1 MLLRLR
7 AWLSWLAH
15 GKPATLSQPAPR
27 AENALDRPTKEQQ
40 SDADRLRIY
49 VQKIGILDERPALA
63 DPRALAWLARLEKSG
78 QLFLATEFGG
88 ALATELPSDVALQLQ
103 VAELLFR
110 QQLGDAALPLIERVL
125 QHAAAEPA
133 QVLRARWLRAEVAAL
148 RGQYSRACA
157 DWVCILAE
165 DWNYPGVAERLRRG
179 RADSQRHTGELA
191 DHPLEKSSLPS
202 LPALASVSLGTA
214 MAAAPTLFGDTSAA
228 ARYRLRRELGS
239 GANGT
244 VYLAEDKELGC
255 EVALKMLH
263 PRPAARGK
271 DAPAV
276 HEARLLARLRHP
288 GVLFL
293 YDLDRAG
300 RYFTMEFCEGGSL
313 RARLKVAPLRKA
325 PAFLRAIELCETL
338 SALHARAVIHGDIKP
353 ENLLF
358 RSPRRSLRSPLS
370 DAPYGDLV
378 LSDFGV
384 GMTMEQAAEPTFA
397 KAPDTV
403 QKGAAAGTRAYL
415 APERL
420 RGAPP
425 SRAADL
431 YAFGVVLNEL
441 MAEPDGELF
450 ALSTALRSAEPT
462 ARPDAQTTL
471 LALRRMGLP

>member
-1 MLLRLR
+1 MFLRLR

-27 AENALDRPTKEQQ
+27 AVNALDKPTKEQQ
-40 SDADRLRIY
+40 SDADRLRSY
-49 VQKIGILDERPALA
+49 VQKIGVLDERPAFA

-78 QLFLATEFGG
+78 QLCLATELGG
-88 ALATELPSDVALQLQ
+88 ALATELQSDVALQLQ

-125 QHAAAEPA
+125 QHVAAEPA
-133 QVLRARWLRAEVAAL
+133 HVLRARWLRAEIASL
-148 RGQYSRACA
+148 RGQYTLACA
-157 DWVCILAE
+157 DWVRILAE
-165 DWNYPGVAERLRRG
+165 DWNYPGVADRLRRV
-179 RADSQRHTGELA
+179 RADSHKHAGEPA
-191 DHPLEKSSLPS
+191 ATPEKSILPS

-214 MAAAPTLFGDTSAA
+214 MAAAPTLFGENSAA
-228 ARYRLRRELGS
+228 ARYRLRRELGC

-263 PRPAARGK
+263 PRPAVRGK
-271 DAPAV
+271 DAPAL
-276 HEARLLARLRHP
+276 HEARLLSRLRHP

-293 YDLDRAG
+293 YDLDPAG

-313 RARLKVAPLRKA
+313 RARLKAAPLKKA
-325 PAFLRAIELCETL
+325 QALLRAIELCETL
-338 SALHARAVIHGDIKP
+338 AALHARAVIHGDIKP

-384 GMTMEQAAEPTFA
+384 GMAMEQAEEQTLA

-403 QKGAAAGTRAYL
+403 QKGAAAGTHAYL

-441 MAEPDGELF
+441 TAEPDGELF